1 MQVAEI
7 KNDIKSG
14 SVRDF
19 YIFNGDEWKVQEI
32 YINQLAKA
40 KNLRIKR
47 INSINDIYVQ
57 LRNKSFLSSNFCYV
71 VRDDE
76 AFISNEQL
84 WSQVKNSKIFAG
96 NIYILQLTN
105 LDKRTK
111 FYKAFQDEICVFEHL
126 EPRILKK
133 YIQKEIDLNDKNCQ
147 DLMEICEYDYGRC
160 LLEIDKIKN
169 YAEHE
174 LFAPFT
180 QDVVHW
186 ELDDVFEIL
195 VKEGAIYQPP
205 KDAIFDF
212 VDAVLR
218 KKVNL
223 SLELLQECY
232 DIGEATMVMLTV
244 LFNNVRSTLQVQ
256 TYHGDNLS
264 KATGLTGWEIKLAK
278 SHIGYYTDDW
288 LEYMLLEI
296 QRVESGIKQGKIEE
310 EFAMRYLLGQIM

>member
-19 YIFNGDEWKVQEI
+19 YIFSGDEWKVQEI

-111 FYKAFQDEICVFEHL
+111 FYKAFQDEICIFEHL

-160 LLEIDKIKN
+160 LLEINKIQKYAEGNVVLIKN
-169 YAEHE
+169 IYNNA
-174 LFAPFT
+174 
-180 QDVVHW
+180 
-186 ELDDVFEIL
+186 FEIL
-195 VKEGAIYQPP
+195 LESGAIYQPP

-264 KATGLTGWEIKLAK
+264 KATGLTNWEIKLAK

>member
-19 YIFNGDEWKVQEI
+19 YIFSGDEWKVQEI

-147 DLMEICEYDYGRC
+147 ILMEICEYDYGRC
-160 LLEIDKIKN
+160 LLEIDKIQK
-169 YAEHE
+169 YAEGN
-174 LFAPFT
+174 
-180 QDVVHW
+180 VV
-186 ELDDVFEIL
+186 LIKNIYNNAFEIL
-195 VKEGAIYQPP
+195 LESGAIYQPP

-256 TYHGDNLS
+256 TCNSDNIS

-278 SHIGYYTDDW
+278 SHIGYYTDGW

-296 QRVESGIKQGKIEE
+296 QKVESGIKQGKIEE

>member
-57 LRNKSFLSSNFCYV
+57 LRNKSFLSSDFCYV

-111 FYKAFQDEICVFEHL
+111 FYKAFQDEICIFEHL

-147 DLMEICEYDYGRC
+147 ALMEICEYDYGRC
-160 LLEIDKIKN
+160 LLEIDKIKR
-169 YAEHE
+169 YAQG
-174 LFAPFT
+174 FVGDYGYDNF
-180 QDVVHW
+180 
-186 ELDDVFEIL
+186 FRML
-195 VKEGAIYQPP
+195 VEDGAIYQPP

>member
-19 YIFNGDEWKVQEI
+19 YIFSGDEWKVQEI

-111 FYKAFQDEICVFEHL
+111 FYKAFQDEICIFEHL

-160 LLEIDKIKN
+160 LLEIDKIKQYVN
-169 YAEHE
+169 TEMP
-174 LFAPFT
+174 LFGT
-180 QDVVHW
+180 GKNITEQDCC
-186 ELDDVFEIL
+186 FEML
-195 VKEGAIYQPP
+195 LKEGAIYQPP

-256 TYHGDNLS
+256 TYYGDNLS

>member
-111 FYKAFQDEICVFEHL
+111 FYKAFQDEICIFEHL

-147 DLMEICEYDYGRC
+147 ALMEICEYDYGRC
-160 LLEIDKIKN
+160 LLEINKIQKYAEGNVVLIKN
-169 YAEHE
+169 IYNNA
-174 LFAPFT
+174 
-180 QDVVHW
+180 
-186 ELDDVFEIL
+186 FEIL
-195 VKEGAIYQPP
+195 LESGAIYQPP

>member
-7 KNDIKSG
+7 KNDVKSG

-19 YIFNGDEWKVQEI
+19 YIFSGDEWKVQEI

-84 WSQVKNSKIFAG
+84 WSQVKDSKIFAG

-147 DLMEICEYDYGRC
+147 ALMEICEYDYGRC
-160 LLEIDKIKN
+160 LLEIDKIQK
-169 YAEHE
+169 YAEGN
-174 LFAPFT
+174 
-180 QDVVHW
+180 VV
-186 ELDDVFEIL
+186 LIKNIYNNAFEIL
-195 VKEGAIYQPP
+195 LESGAIYQPP

-212 VDAVLR
+212 VDAVLK

>member
-111 FYKAFQDEICVFEHL
+111 FYKAFQDEICIFEHL

-147 DLMEICEYDYGRC
+147 ALMEICEYDYGRC
-160 LLEIDKIKN
+160 LLEINKIQKYAEGNVVLIKN
-169 YAEHE
+169 IYNNA
-174 LFAPFT
+174 
-180 QDVVHW
+180 
-186 ELDDVFEIL
+186 FEIL
-195 VKEGAIYQPP
+195 LESGAIYQPP

-232 DIGEATMVMLTV
+232 DIGEATVVMLTV

>member
-57 LRNKSFLSSNFCYV
+57 LRNKSV

-111 FYKAFQDEICVFEHL
+111 FYKAFQDEICIFEHL

-147 DLMEICEYDYGRC
+147 ALMEICEYDYGRC
-160 LLEIDKIKN
+160 LLEIDKIKR
-169 YAEHE
+169 YAQG
-174 LFAPFT
+174 FVGDYGYDNF
-180 QDVVHW
+180 
-186 ELDDVFEIL
+186 FRML
-195 VKEGAIYQPP
+195 VEDGAIYQPP